1 MIVVAGE
8 ASLNQSIGKAQKH
21 YSSLFVL
28 PSLKAALVAITVICI
43 STGITSSIFF
53 QTYGGILA
61 GGLLGVAILTLTCSS
76 DLIISQLI
84 LKNSIFVFRRTL
96 ILSLFSWVFWFLFI
110 LLSVLLVDLFGLS
123 GWVKMCLL
131 GFSFVLT
138 LRTIVFF
145 ATTSTTFVRRLI
157 SILLQPVA
165 CIIPFVLFWSTL
177 NIAQISFLPFLIVSP
192 VISIGFGYLFLNLL
206 DRIGKKEYGFPSM
219 ALFQAFMLNWV
230 TSENAPLESY
240 LEELGEDTDVEVSL
254 LKFDALKTKA
264 AIIVPLVHPGPFK
277 NIGSSL
283 LPSLLKHAFEKAYG
297 GDICVPLGLL
307 GHERNAASQKQN
319 QKIINSIIES
329 ATFSVSTLAATPFV
343 QVRES
348 FVTVSCQLFGRTA
361 LLSFTLAPK
370 TTEDLPQE
378 LNTIVQEE
386 AKKLGLDASILIN
399 AHNSLTDTTEIEAS
413 METLITAACKCLKMA
428 ISLQSSSFEIGA
440 STIYPKDFTLKEG
453 MGAGGITAL
462 IVKVGKEKNF
472 YIVID
477 GNNMISGL
485 REKIISSLVMNGF
498 SNGEVFTT
506 DTHAVS
512 ALVQGRRGYHP
523 VGEAMNQEALISHIK
538 DCAQRAESNLEICK
552 AGFSHIIIPK
562 IRVMGERSLEPL
574 TLLVDK
580 SIKKAKKI
588 VTPLFGIE
596 ALLLILLLSIL

>member
-1 MIVVAGE
+1 MIVVVGE

-21 YSSLFVL
+21 YSSLFSL
-28 PSLKAALVAITVICI
+28 PSLKTALVAVTATCI
-43 STGITSSIFF
+43 LIGITSSIFF
-53 QTYGGILA
+53 QTSGGILA
-61 GGLLGVAILTLTCSS
+61 GGLLGVALLTLTYSS
-76 DLIISQLI
+76 DLFISQLI

-96 ILSLFSWVFWFLFI
+96 ILSLFNWLFWFLFVI
-110 LLSVLLVDLFGLS
+110 LSAILVDIFGLL

-145 ATTSTTFVRRLI
+145 ATVSTTPIRRLI
-157 SILLQPVA
+157 SILLQPVV
-165 CIIPFVLFWSTL
+165 CIVPFVLFWSTL
-177 NIAQISFLPFLIVSP
+177 NVAQMSFLPFLILSP
-192 VISIGFGYLFLNLL
+192 VISVGFGYLFLNLL

-219 ALFQAFMLNWV
+219 SLFRAFMLNWV
-230 TSENAPLESY
+230 TSETAPLESF
-240 LEELGEDTDVEVSL
+240 LEELGEDADVEVSL
-254 LKFDALKTKA
+254 LKFDTSKTKA

-283 LPSLLKHAFEKAYG
+283 LPSLLKHAFEKVYG

-319 QKIINSIIES
+319 HKIINTIINS
-329 ATFSVSTLAATPFV
+329 ATFSVSTLDATPFI
-343 QVRES
+343 QVREG

-399 AHNSLTDTTEIEAS
+399 AHNSLTDNTEIEAS
-413 METLITAACKCLKMA
+413 METLSTAACKCLKMA

-462 IVKVGKEKNF
+462 IVKVGTEKTF

-477 GNNMISGL
+477 GNNMMSGL
-485 REKIISSLVMNGF
+485 REKIISSLIMDGF
-498 SNGEVFTT
+498 SNGEIFTT

-523 VGEAMNQEALISHIK
+523 VGEAMNQDALISYIK
-538 DCAQRAESNLEICK
+538 ECAQRAEGNLESCK
-552 AGFSHIIIPK
+552 VGFSHIIIPK

-580 SIKKAKKI
+580 SINKAKKI
-588 VTPLFGIE
+588 VVPIFGIE
-596 ALLLILLLSIL
+596 ALMLILLASIF